1 MERSRT
7 GEAGFGRN
15 RTGNRT
21 GEVALGAALG
31 FAAGALLA
39 NPARKLAMQ
48 GAEALMSR
56 DWVEA
61 LTHEHQLVRK
71 MFDTLQET
79 AERDAGKRKSL
90 LMHIDQALTKHA
102 LEEEKVIYPAL
113 RRVDEQQARH
123 LFEDHAE
130 LKSIISDL
138 MFNLDAKNPSW
149 IVRVRELREIIERH
163 MREEEDE
170 IFPMF
175 RERLSEEDNANLT
188 RNMHL
193 QGAIV
198 S

>member
-1 MERSRT
+1 MER
-7 GEAGFGRN
+7 
-15 RTGNRT
+15 NRT

-48 GAEALMSR
+48 GAEALTSR
-56 DWVEA
+56 DWADA
-61 LTHEHQLVRK
+61 LAHEHGLVRK
-71 MFDTLQET
+71 MFDTLLST
-79 AERDAGKRKSL
+79 SERDAGKRKSV

-102 LEEEKVIYPAL
+102 LQEEKVIYPAL

-138 MFNLDAKNPSW
+138 MFEIDAKNPAW
-149 IVRVRELREIIERH
+149 IARARELRDIIERH
-163 MREEEDE
+163 MREEENE

-175 RERLSEEDNANLT
+175 RDRMSEEENAQLT
-188 RNMHL
+188 RHMHM
-193 QGAIV
+193 QGAMV